1 MPLAH
6 HNGPNG
12 SQAIFF
18 AHVPKTGGSS
28 VEDYLIQRFGPLSL
42 IDENKRTGVRGTG
55 LIVPATHLAATD
67 IKELV
72 PHDLAYSFAVVRD
85 PLRRLE
91 SEFRYQSGV
100 SQMSKL
106 GFSPWLKVMLKAAR
120 AEPRLYENHIRPQ
133 SDLVPEGADIF
144 KLEDGFDAMM
154 AKLDALT
161 GASVPGLTVPHINT
175 RKKEPITMSRADV
188 EAVTT
193 FYAADYDRFG
203 YPRPDLNDYI
213 DTPPGWRDRLTG
225 PLAATLVRKQ
235 RRDWVK

>member
-6 HNGPNG
+6 HNGQ
-12 SQAIFF
+12 SIFF

-42 IDENKRTGVRGTG
+42 IDVNKRTGVTGTG
-55 LIVPATHLAATD
+55 LIVPATHLAAID

-106 GFSPWLKVMLKAAR
+106 GFSPWLKVMLKAAS

-133 SDLVPEGADIF
+133 SDLVPEGAEIF
-144 KLEDGFDAMM
+144 KLEDGFDTMIAR
-154 AKLDALT
+154 LDAVT
-161 GASVPGLTVPHINT
+161 GHATPQLTVPHINT

-188 EAVTT
+188 AALVD

-203 YPRPDLNDYI
+203 YPRPDPADYP
-213 DTPPGWRDRLTG
+213 DTAPGWRDRLAG
-225 PLAATLVRKQ
+225 PLAAALVRKQ

>member
-6 HNGPNG
+6 HNGQ
-12 SQAIFF
+12 SIFF

-28 VEDYLIQRFGPLSL
+28 VEDYLISRFGALSL

-55 LIVPATHLAATD
+55 LIVPATHLAAID

-72 PHDLAYSFAVVRD
+72 PPDLAYSFAVVRD
-85 PLRRLE
+85 PLKRLE

-106 GFSPWLKVMLKAAR
+106 GFSPWLKVMLKAATT
-120 AEPRLYENHIRPQ
+120 EPRLYENHIRPQ
-133 SDLVPEGADIF
+133 SDLVPDDAEIF
-144 KLEDGFDAMM
+144 KLEDGFDAMI
-154 AKLDALT
+154 ARLDAVT
-161 GASVPGLTVPHINT
+161 GTTTPDLSVPHINT

-188 EAVTT
+188 QAVTR

-203 YPRPDLNDYI
+203 YVRPDPADYPA
-213 DTPPGWRDRLTG
+213 TPSGWRDHLAG
-225 PLAATLVRKQ
+225 PLAAALVAKQ
-235 RRDWVK
+235 HRDWVK